1 MSQDSRA
8 PLVEDMKSI
17 ATATQAQIESSTHPS
32 YDHAGSRANAPG
44 LSQSSGISD
53 KRTEFRQRVGVK
65 GETGASPLMLS
76 FTLQRPCN
84 KDADVNKRLL
94 QSSLKQR
101 LKLNRKN
108 ADNSS
113 GDLTRPTFV
122 YSYANYLDLWVSVD
136 KLIKPTDADKNPSTQ
151 LKDVSPAAISEQKP
165 SSEESLLK
173 TRP

>member
-8 PLVEDMKSI
+8 PLVEDMRSI

-32 YDHAGSRANAPG
+32 YDHEGSTGNAPG
-44 LSQSSGISD
+44 SSQSSGISD
-53 KRTEFRQRVGVK
+53 KRTEFRQRVGIK
-65 GETGASPLMLS
+65 PETDAIPLMLS
-76 FTLQRPCN
+76 FTLQRPCI

-113 GDLTRPTFV
+113 VQEVTAEAE
-122 YSYANYLDLWVSVD
+122 ANYQDLWVSLS
-136 KLIKPTDADKNPSTQ
+136 KLIKPTDADKHPSTQ
-151 LKDVSPAAISEQKP
+151 LKDVSPAATSDQKP